1 MSLPITN
8 GLVGWYKGEAWNG
21 TSWPDLS
28 GNGNDCTETR
38 GTVRKTFD
46 YIYGGTGD
54 GIRFPVGILPSTY
67 TLFHVTRY
75 NGSIKG
81 RIFDGTAGN
90 WLSGFHGNKTGVAY
104 HGYWLTQASATNFPR
119 DEILITADQRNL
131 YRGNGIDLKIN
142 SGTSQS
148 QRIGINYG
156 SRYGNEPS
164 DWAVWEVIVYDRELS
179 LEEIESIE
187 NYLFN
192 RHLKNDIVHRG
203 KNLFQP
209 RDVAFYRIPS
219 EYQNVNQMTDDTT
232 NIPGFG
238 NVVASVSSRQ
248 ESYRNAAKAFNGE
261 IVSNDGWRS
270 AVEYS
275 NGTYTGSA
283 SLGGYSGE
291 WIKIQ
296 FPKPLFLYN
305 SRIHASPTIIERLTK
320 TGHIIASNDDINWV
334 KIADIIR
341 NDGVDSF
348 YTNTSYLT
356 TPYCFYAI
364 VSTSIESTET
374 TVNIGEWFLYTR
386 KIEYNPIDINDGL
399 QVHLDATVGVSY
411 PGSGDTWYDIS
422 GNGRHGTWASDPSF
436 NSTDGYFDTTS
447 GVCTGPASNSFGITN
462 TSGYTIFIMWYQN
475 TLTQESAF
483 KFMKDGSGSAS
494 RGIFAHCTWNNQ
506 NIYFDQG
513 GCCNADTRL
522 NVLCPNSTGTW
533 HTTAFVRE
541 TGSST
546 RRIYI
551 DGSLSATNTA
561 AAANIDLNSSAVY
574 YVGDDQYGSDWN
586 ARIRCFLAYN
596 RGLSATEIAQLHAK
610 FI

>member
-1 MSLPITN
+1 MSR
-8 GLVGWYKGEAWNG
+8 GLYGQKYSGYFANDLNFFNTATYIGSESTFTSISLGDEG
-21 TSWPDLS
+21 TSYSW
-28 GNGNDCTETR
+28 
-38 GTVRKTFD
+38 KW
-46 YIYGGTGD
+46 YGFIIASSTG
-54 GIRFPVGILPSTY
+54 TY
-67 TLFHVTRY
+67 TFQTTSDDASYVY
-75 NGSIKG
+75 I
-81 RIFDGTAGN
+81 DGTQVVNNGDT
-90 WLSGFHGNKTGVAY
+90 HGARTRTG
-104 HGYWLTQASATNFPR
+104 T
-119 DEILITADQRNL
+119 
-131 YRGNGIDLKIN
+131 IDLILGKRYSIQIYFGEGGGAASMIFEW
-142 SGTSQS
+142 SGGSQTTVTTDLTTDVL
-148 QRIGINYG
+148 QFY
-156 SRYGNEPS
+156 PQS
-164 DWAVWEVIVYDRELS
+164 DIAR
-179 LEEIESIE
+179 
-187 NYLFN
+187 
-192 RHLKNDIVHRG
+192 RG

-219 EYQNVNQMTDDTT
+219 EYQNVNKMISNTT

-238 NVVASVSSRQ
+238 SVIASSSSIYNSSWRPWKAFDGVVADPGWVSQNNTYSKIDGSYLGSR
-248 ESYRNAAKAFNGE
+248 SIG
-261 IVSNDGWRS
+261 G
-270 AVEYS
+270 
-275 NGTYTGSA
+275 YTG
-283 SLGGYSGE
+283 E
-291 WIKIQ
+291 WMKIQ
-296 FPKPLFLYN
+296 FPIPLFLY
-305 SRIHASPTIIERLTK
+305 SSTIHTRPNRVAALVK
-320 TGHIIASNDDINWV
+320 TGYIIASNDNINWV
-334 KIADIIR
+334 ELFYINT
-341 NDGVDSF
+341 NDGVESIFLD
-348 YTNTSYLT
+348 TPYLI

-364 VSTSIESTET
+364 VATSIQNASPYAY
-374 TVNIGEWFLYTR
+374 VNIAEWFLYTR
-386 KIEYNPIDINDGL
+386 KIEYNPININDGL